1 MSSWRRCAGATEILL
16 LLLLLAALPAGAD
29 EVRGTVQL
37 LAKGGKGPAR
47 GSDVTQAVVY
57 WEPAGWEPEGGAKAR
72 AATAPAAPFVMTTR
86 KKQFTPRLLTVPRGS
101 RVRFPNQDPIL
112 HNVFSV
118 SPGNAFDL
126 GLYRA
131 GEGKTQRFEQPG
143 LVRVFC
149 NVHHDMVAYV
159 LVLDT
164 PYYVSPE
171 ADGSFVLSG
180 VPPGKGRLTVWHEQ
194 AEPWTADLQLPAGK
208 PVAARVEVVRP
219 RVPPHLNKTGQS
231 YFQSGRDRYN
241 QP

>member
-1 MSSWRRCAGATEILL
+1 MNFWRRCAGATELL
-16 LLLLLAALPAGAD
+16 LLLLLAAVPAGAE

-37 LAKGGKGPAR
+37 LAKGGKEPAR
-47 GSDVTQAVVY
+47 GADVTQAVVY
-57 WEPAGWEPEGGAKAR
+57 WEPAGGAKAR
-72 AATAPAAPFVMTTR
+72 AASTPFVMTTR

-101 RVRFPNQDPIL
+101 QVRFPNQDPIL

-131 GEGKTQRFEQPG
+131 GDGKTQRFDQPG

-164 PYYVSPE
+164 PYSVSPG

-180 VPPGKGRLTVWHEQ
+180 VPPGKGKLTVWHEQ
-194 AEPWTADLQLPAGK
+194 ADPWTADLQLPAGK

-219 RVPPHLNKTGQS
+219 RVPPHLNKSGQS

>member
-1 MSSWRRCAGATEILL
+1 MSFWRRCAGATELL
-16 LLLLLAALPAGAD
+16 LLLLVAAGPAGA
-29 EVRGTVQL
+29 EEIRGSVQL

-47 GSDVTQAVVY
+47 GADVTQAVVY
-57 WEPAGWEPEGGAKAR
+57 WEPVGGAKAR
-72 AATAPAAPFVMTTR
+72 AAATPFVMTTR
-86 KKQFTPRLLTVPRGS
+86 KKQFMPRLLTVPRGS
-101 RVRFPNQDPIL
+101 QVRFPNQDPIL

-131 GEGKTQRFEQPG
+131 GEGKTQRFDQPG
-143 LVRVFC
+143 LVRIFC

-164 PYYVSPE
+164 PYSVSPG

-180 VPPGKGRLTVWHEQ
+180 VPPGKGKLTVWHEQ
-194 AEPWTADLQLPAGK
+194 AEPWTADLQVPAAK

-219 RVPPHLNKTGQS
+219 RVPPHLNKSGKS

>member
-1 MSSWRRCAGATEILL
+1 MSFWRRCAGATELL
-16 LLLLLAALPAGAD
+16 LLLLLVAVPAGAE

-37 LAKGGKGPAR
+37 LAKGGKVPAR
-47 GSDVTQAVVY
+47 GADVTQAVVY
-57 WEPAGWEPEGGAKAR
+57 WEPAGGAKAR
-72 AATAPAAPFVMTTR
+72 AASTPFVMTTR
-86 KKQFTPRLLTVPRGS
+86 KKQFTPRLLIVPRGS
-101 RVRFPNQDPIL
+101 QVRFPNQDPIL

-131 GEGKTQRFEQPG
+131 GDGKTQRFDQPG

-164 PYYVSPE
+164 PYSVSPG

-180 VPPGKGRLTVWHEQ
+180 VPPGKGKLTVWHEQ
-194 AEPWTADLQLPAGK
+194 ADPWTVDLQLPAGK

-219 RVPPHLNKTGQS
+219 RVPPHLNKSGQS

>member
-1 MSSWRRCAGATEILL
+1 MSFWRRSAGAAEILL
-16 LLLLLAALPAGAD
+16 LLLLFAAPAGA
-29 EVRGTVQL
+29 EEIRGTVQL

-47 GSDVTQAVVY
+47 GADVAQAVVY
-57 WEPAGWEPEGGAKAR
+57 WEPAGGARVRPAD
-72 AATAPAAPFVMTTR
+72 APLVMSTR

-101 RVRFPNQDPIL
+101 KVRFPNQDPIL

-126 GLYRA
+126 GLYRTGA
-131 GEGKTQRFEQPG
+131 GKEQTFDQSG
-143 LVRVFC
+143 VVRVFC
-149 NVHHDMVAYV
+149 NVHHDMVAYL

-164 PYYVSPE
+164 PHFASPRP
-171 ADGSFVLSG
+171 DGSFILSG
-180 VPPGKGRLTVWHEQ
+180 LPKGEGRLTVWHEQ